1 LLLLTPRRF
10 LAANVSGNYKEYII
24 MKAATVITSILLVL
38 TIQCYGQDQWETWDK
53 RYRERNYK
61 ELIESEKQYADK
73 TEKNKEIAQ
82 YYSRLDN
89 YKITAKFIGKTRPI
103 DNDVL
108 MSMKRVFKLFI
119 GKPDQL
125 DDAVKNEFLFEIG
138 GSEVW
143 MPIQTQLEKPLKK
156 EIKKGTETILYC
168 LFLNEHL
175 QEGEIYNTLLI
186 SEFRKE

>member
-1 LLLLTPRRF
+1 MKDGASKAPPNF
-10 LAANVSGNYKEYII
+10 KEHII
-24 MKAATVITSILLVL
+24 MKAATVITSILLIL

-53 RYRERNYK
+53 RYREINYK
-61 ELIESEKQYADK
+61 ELIDSEKQYADK

-103 DNDVL
+103 DNNVL

-125 DDAVKNEFLFEIG
+125 DDVVKKEFLFEIG

-175 QEGEIYNTLLI
+175 QEGKIYNTLLI

>member
-1 LLLLTPRRF
+1 
-10 LAANVSGNYKEYII
+10 
-24 MKAATVITSILLVL
+24 MKVATVVTSILLVL
-38 TIQCYGQDQWETWDK
+38 TLQSYGQDQWDTWDK

-61 ELIESEKQYADK
+61 ELIDSEKRYADSV
-73 TEKNKEIAQ
+73 EKNKEIIQ

-89 YKITAKFIGKTRPI
+89 YKITAKFIGKSRPI
-103 DNDVL
+103 DNNVL
-108 MSMKRVFKLFI
+108 MSMKRVFKFFI

-125 DDAVKNEFLFEIG
+125 DNAVKNEFLFKIE

-143 MPIQTQLEKPLKK
+143 MPIQTQLEKPLRK

-168 LFLNEHL
+168 LFLNEHSE
-175 QEGEIYNTLLI
+175 EGIIYNTLFI